1 VVRHLPPLNSLRAF
15 EAAARLLSFSKAAD
29 ELHVTHG
36 AVSRSVRQLESD
48 LGIQLFERTTRSVR
62 LTPAAAAYAQEIRSA
77 LDLLAA
83 ATTSVSRQRSS
94 DMLNVTTV
102 DSFAAKWL
110 VPRLFRFRRAYGEI
124 DVRLSTS
131 ERLADFVKD
140 GMDIAVRYGQGRYPG
155 LQSELLME
163 EDLSPVCSPALLG
176 GPQPLR
182 TPEDLKYHTL
192 IHDDFHVNWSM
203 WLRTAGITGIDP
215 HRGPAFYSS
224 EHALQAAVLGQGV
237 VLGRSA
243 LVADDLAAGRLIRPF
258 TIRLPAGLAYYIVY
272 PSLKRPPVKA
282 FRDWLLAEAL
292 AERSPPAGPPTSAD
306 SPPAEADH

>member
-1 VVRHLPPLNSLRAF
+1 MLRRLPSLGGLKTF
-15 EAAARLLSFSKAAD
+15 EAAARHLSFTKAAQ
-29 ELHVTHG
+29 ELGV
-36 AVSRSVRQLESD
+36 
-48 LGIQLFERTTRSVR
+48 
-62 LTPAAAAYAQEIRSA
+62 TPAAVSYQIRGLEEQLEVALFIRSTRA
-77 LDLLAA
+77 MHLTEGGSLLIAA
-83 ATTSVSRQRSS
+83 MTQAFDGIAQAVARLKEMNGRPRLT
-94 DMLNVTTV
+94 VTTGP
-102 DSFAAKWL
+102 SFAAKWL

-140 GMDIAVRYGQGRYPG
+140 GMDIAIRYGQGRYPG

>member
-1 VVRHLPPLNSLRAF
+1 MSAARLRKVLISPSAPACSLTYSIDIFVTLFCVSIEHKMRLNEPCNKRVMSLIFVSTTHRWNARLVRHLPPLNALRAF

-36 AVSRSVRQLESD
+36 AVSRSVRQLEGD
-48 LGIQLFERTTRSVR
+48 LGIQLFLRTTRSVR
-62 LTPAAAAYAQEIRSA
+62 LTPTGAAYAQEIRGA

-83 ATTSVSRQRSS
+83 ATASVARQRSS
-94 DMLNVTTV
+94 GMLNVTTV

-110 VPRLFRFRRAYGEI
+110 VPRLFRFRRAYGDI

-140 GMDIAVRYGQGRYPG
+140 GMDIALRCGRGRYPG

-163 EDLSPVCSPALLG
+163 EDLSPVCSPALLDG
-176 GPQPLR
+176 AHPLR
-182 TPEDLKYHTL
+182 APEDLKHHTL
-192 IHDDFHVNWSM
+192 IHDDFHVNWSI
-203 WLRTAGITGIDP
+203 WLRAAGITGIDP

-224 EHALQAAVLGQGV
+224 EHAVQAAVLGQGV

-243 LVADDLAAGRLIRPF
+243 LVAD
-258 TIRLPAGLAYYIVY
+258 
-272 PSLKRPPVKA
+272 
-282 FRDWLLAEAL
+282 
-292 AERSPPAGPPTSAD
+292 
-306 SPPAEADH
+306 